1 MSNNIFPVL
10 PGLTWD
16 IGMAPQFNTKV
27 QRAVS
32 GFEVRAAYRVYPLWT
47 FKLKSELLRDTV
59 ANNELQPLIGFFN
72 ARLGAFDSFLH
83 SAPSNNAVT
92 AQAFGTGTGAQVA
105 FQLVRSYGGYAEPVQ
120 NLNGAPAI
128 YVNGVLKTL
137 TTDYTISATGL
148 VTFVVAP
155 GNGLPLTWTGAFYYR
170 CRFLEDEIDP
180 LQFMN
185 NRYSLSKLEFVGSP
199 MNKV

>member
-1 MSNNIFPVL
+1 MSNVVFPAL

-16 IGMAPQFNTKV
+16 IGMSPQFDTKV

-32 GFEVRAAYRVYPLWT
+32 GYEVRAAYRIYPLWT

-59 ANNELQPLIGFFN
+59 ANNELKPVIGFFN
-72 ARLGAFDSFLH
+72 ARQGSFDSFLH
-83 SAPSNNAVT
+83 SAPSDNAVT
-92 AQAFGTGTGAQVA
+92 AQAFGTGTGAQLA
-105 FQLVRSYGGYAEPVQ
+105 FHLVRSYGGYAEPVS
-120 NLNGAPAI
+120 NLNGAAAI

-155 GNGLPLTWTGAFYYR
+155 GNGLPLTWTGAFYY
-170 CRFLEDEIDP
+170 
-180 LQFMN
+180 
-185 NRYSLSKLEFVGSP
+185 
-199 MNKV
+199 